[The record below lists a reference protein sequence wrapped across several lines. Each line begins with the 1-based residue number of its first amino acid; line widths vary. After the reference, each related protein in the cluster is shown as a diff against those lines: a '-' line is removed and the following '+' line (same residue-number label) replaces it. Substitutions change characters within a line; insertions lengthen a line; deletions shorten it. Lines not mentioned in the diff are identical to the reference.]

1 MTVATLGGMLR
12 RFLTPPTEDAPDE
25 TDATPSTGA
34 LESTPAAPGEPDL
47 VTLPIVGITRRR
59 MATILGLV
67 LAVWVVALFARQVS
81 DAAAATGKAEAM
93 VRTNAARQAEVDGL
107 DRELERIQHLSFVLQ
122 EARGY
127 GLGGTH
133 EIPFSLAAGAPPL
146 PSDAPGSAASRV
158 GAPTTVRPLDR
169 WLTLLFGPSD

>member
-1 MTVATLGGMLR
+1 MLR

-34 LESTPAAPGEPDL
+34 HGATPAAPAAPAEPDL
-47 VTLPIVGITRRR
+47 ATLPIVGITRRR
-59 MATILGLV
+59 MATILGVVLV
-67 LAVWVVALFARQVS
+67 AWVVLLFARQVS

-93 VRTNAARQAEVDGL
+93 IRTNAARQAEVEAL
-107 DRELERIQHLSFVLQ
+107 DRELARIQQLPFVLQ
-122 EARGY
+122 QARGY

-133 EIPFSLAAGAPPL
+133 EIPFSLGAGAPPL